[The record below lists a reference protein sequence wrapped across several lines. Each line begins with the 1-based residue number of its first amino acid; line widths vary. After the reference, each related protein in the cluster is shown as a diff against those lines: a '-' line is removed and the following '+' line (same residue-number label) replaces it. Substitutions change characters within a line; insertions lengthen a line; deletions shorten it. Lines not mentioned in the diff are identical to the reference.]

1 MLTLITASDDV
12 DTFEDVE
19 STSQMMQAPS
29 QGKEKK
35 RPRTRK
41 HEMEHSTLG
50 VAVLVAT
57 SAVASF
63 ASLLGFGIGS

>member
-1 MLTLITASDDV
+1 MLTLITASGDV

-41 HEMEHSTLG
+41 HEMEHSTVG

-63 ASLLGFGIGS
+63 ASLLGFGSGS